1 VAHAHTPNAAGRWH
15 GLVEHLEGS
24 AERAECFGAGLGAPE
39 AAHYL
44 GLWHDIG
51 KYSGM
56 FQAYL
61 QACATGK
68 GRRGAGGDHK
78 AAGAELAY
86 KHVGLLAM
94 AAQGHH
100 GGLRAR
106 EGAAGLR
113 AWLAE
118 RATDPGAVQS
128 LARASAEIVNLE
140 PREPVDLPEW
150 LDDPLAAETFVR
162 LMFSALVDADF
173 LDTEA
178 HFDPAASGMRGADLA
193 LPDLWRRFE
202 ANHATLPA
210 GDGPVADVRARVYA
224 ACLAA
229 AAQPPGLFRLTVPTG
244 GGKTLSAMAFALR
257 HAINHGLDRVI
268 VAVPFLTI
276 TEQTADVYRWA
287 FGPVDSDDIA
297 VLEHHS
303 GVVEQSDKEGDQ
315 NGAHVRQRLAA
326 ENWDAP
332 IVVTTTIQL
341 FDSLFAAHPGR
352 CRKLHRLARSVIVL
366 DEAQALPPHLLTP
379 ILDAVTELVRHYGA
393 TVVLS
398 TATQPAFEAIP
409 VFRRLQAR
417 EIVPNPERHFAV
429 LRRVR
434 FEWPNEPWSWAQV
447 AQCMA
452 DAPQALAVVN
462 SKADALAL
470 LDALGDPDAMHLST
484 LLCGAH
490 RRVVIGEVRRRLGAG
505 EPCRLVSTQVVEA
518 GVDLDFP
525 LVLRARGPL
534 DSIIQ
539 AAGRCNREGRLA
551 AGSVVVFRPEAGH
564 LPSGSYRTAADL
576 SDAVVN
582 GPHADPN
589 DPETVRRYFE
599 QLFGLIDTDR
609 ERIQER
615 RSVFD
620 YPEVEARFR
629 MIDEPQSSVV
639 VRYGPADQVAEI
651 DRLLAG
657 LRSGSLPARIALRRL
672 QPFIVQLDRRR
683 FDTALRHGLANELL
697 PGVAEWFG
705 GYDAMRGLIDEGAT
719 PADLVV

>member
-1 VAHAHTPNAAGRWH
+1 MAYAHTPNAAGRWH

-24 AERAECFGAGLGAPE
+24 AERAERFGTGLGASQ
-39 AAHYL
+39 AARYL

-51 KYSGM
+51 KYSDA
-56 FQAYL
+56 FQEYL
-61 QACATGK
+61 RACAKGK

-78 AAGAELAY
+78 AAGAVLAY
-86 KHVGLLAM
+86 QHLGLLAM

-106 EGAAGLR
+106 EGSAGLR
-113 AWLAE
+113 AWLSE
-118 RATDPGAVQS
+118 RAADAGAVQS
-128 LARASAEIVNLE
+128 LARSSEEVANLQ
-140 PREPVDLPEW
+140 PSKPVDLPEW
-150 LDDPLAAETFVR
+150 IDDPLAAETFVR
-162 LMFSALVDADF
+162 LVFSALVDADF

-178 HFDPAASGMRGADLA
+178 HFDPAASEMRGAALA
-193 LPDLWRRFE
+193 LSELWRRFK
-202 ANHATLPA
+202 ANHATLLA
-210 GDGPVADVRARVYA
+210 GVGPVADARVDVYK

-229 AAQPPGLFRLTVPTG
+229 ADKPPGLFRLTVPTG

-287 FGPVDSDDIA
+287 FGPLDGNEMA

-303 GVVEQSDKEGDQ
+303 GVVEQPDDEGDQ
-315 NGAHVRQRLAA
+315 NSAQVRRRLAA

-332 IVVTTTIQL
+332 IVVTTTVQL
-341 FDSLFAAHPGR
+341 FESLFSAHPGR
-352 CRKLHRLARSVIVL
+352 CRKLHRLARSVIIL

-417 EIVPNPERHFAV
+417 EIVPNPERHFAA

-434 FEWPNEPWSWAQV
+434 FEWPAEQWPWATV
-447 AQCMA
+447 AQRMA

-470 LDALGDPDAMHLST
+470 LDALDDPDALHLST

-490 RRVVIGEVRRRLGAG
+490 RRAVIGEVRRRLRAG

-564 LPSGSYRTAADL
+564 LPAGSYRTAAGL
-576 SDAVVN
+576 SDAVIN
-582 GPHADPN
+582 SPQADPN
-589 DPETVRRYFE
+589 EPETVRRYFE
-599 QLFGLIDTDR
+599 RLFGLIDTDR

-615 RSVFD
+615 RGVFD
-620 YPEVEARFR
+620 YREVEARFR

-639 VRYGPADQVAEI
+639 VRYGPAEQVAEI
-651 DRLLAG
+651 DRLLDG
-657 LRSGSLPARIALRRL
+657 LRAGSMPARTALRRL
-672 QPFIVQLDRRR
+672 QPYIVQLHQRR
-683 FDTALRHGLANELL
+683 FDAALRHGLANELL
-697 PGVAEWFG
+697 PGVAEWLG
-705 GYDAMRGLIDEGAT
+705 GYDAIRGLMDEGAT